1 MRADYDNYVDASPQ
15 HQGPAWNATSSADRQ
30 GTASESQQL
39 QQQLQQQQQQQA
51 PAVDFLRLAQG
62 VAQRGPGNA
71 TGVPSGGAPPL
82 RELAMERYL
91 RRFEG
96 SAISTVLSPIMPFV
110 PARIGSLRT
119 FREVHRW
126 FPTEDAAKVGAALGR
141 LRRGTLGCCGS
152 PPLCMTHLPCACM
165 HPCMTVSSEQLAV
178 PALTGVPAGAGD
190 KQ

>member
-1 MRADYDNYVDASPQ
+1 MPADYDNYVDASPQ
-15 HQGPAWNATSSADRQ
+15 QRPAWNATASAQGQ
-30 GTASESQQL
+30 GTASTS
-39 QQQLQQQQQQQA
+39 QQQQQQQEE
-51 PAVDFLRLAQG
+51 PAVDFLRLARYAT
-62 VAQRGPGNA
+62 AQSGFRNK

-96 SAISTVLSPIMPFV
+96 SAISTILSPIMPFV

-126 FPTEDAAKVGAALGR
+126 FGAKEDAAKVGAALGR
-141 LRRGTLGCCGS
+141 LRRGTLGYCPTS
-152 PPLCMTHLPCACM
+152 RLPM
-165 HPCMTVSSEQLAV
+165 HANAFMAV
-178 PALTGVPAGAGD
+178 PCDHCVVSLLTGVPDAGD